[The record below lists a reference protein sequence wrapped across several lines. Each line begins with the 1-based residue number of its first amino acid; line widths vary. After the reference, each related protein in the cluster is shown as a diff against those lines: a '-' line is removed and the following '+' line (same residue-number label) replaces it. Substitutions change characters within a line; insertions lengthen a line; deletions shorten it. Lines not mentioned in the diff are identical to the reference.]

1 MSWAVPFLAILGGL
15 LVLMV
20 GGVPIA
26 FAFLAVTA
34 AGVWVLQGGGLA
46 FQQLI
51 LSMIGSVSNFTL
63 VPIPLFIF
71 MGAVLWHS
79 DLGKR
84 AVDAIDLTLG
94 RLPGRLS
101 LLAMTSG
108 GVFSALSGSTMANT
122 AMLGRLLLPRMLTR
136 KYSDDLSM
144 GPIMA
149 AGGLAMMI
157 PPSSLAVVLATLA
170 KLSVA
175 QVLIAAIVPGM
186 LMALGYS
193 IYIVAR
199 ATLTPD
205 AAPNDRTE
213 RAGWF
218 DRIKAL
224 LRDVAPLGLIILAV
238 TGLIILGFATPTE
251 AAAMG
256 ALASLLLC
264 TIYGRLNLRLI
275 RESLVDTLRISVM
288 AFAILAGA
296 LGFTQILAYSGAT
309 SGLLAA
315 VFSLDIAPII
325 AVILMM
331 VVVLILGCFMDQVA
345 IMLITLPFF
354 MPIVQAIGFDPV
366 VFGILMLVNLETALM
381 TPPLGLLLM
390 VMKGAAPPE
399 TTLGQIY
406 RAALPYVAVNVVVIA
421 LLVVFPQIVGSVVDI
436 IFSRGG
442 R

>member
-1 MSWAVPFLAILGGL
+1 MNWLIPFISILGGL
-15 LVLMV
+15 LVLMA

-26 FAFLAVTA
+26 FAFLGVTTL
-34 AGVWVLQGGGLA
+34 GVWLLQGGGLA

-51 LSMIGSVSNFTL
+51 FSMIGSVSSFAL

-71 MGAVLWHS
+71 MGAILWHS
-79 DLGKR
+79 DLGRR
-84 AVDAIDLTLG
+84 AIDAIDMTLG

-101 LLAMTSG
+101 LLTLSSG
-108 GVFSALSGSTMANT
+108 SVFSALSGSTIANT
-122 AMLGRLLLPRMLTR
+122 AMLGRLLMPQLASR
-136 KYSDDLSM
+136 KYADDLSM

-175 QVLIAAIVPGM
+175 QVLIAAIVPG
-186 LMALGYS
+186 LMMAAGYTAW
-193 IYIVAR
+193 IVGR
-199 ATLTPD
+199 AVLSPN
-205 AAPNDRTE
+205 AAPGDTFE
-213 RAGWF
+213 KVGW
-218 DRIKAL
+218 RKAARAL
-224 LRDVAPLGLIILAV
+224 LRDLAPLGLIIMAV
-238 TGLIILGFATPTE
+238 TGLIVLGFATPSE

-256 ALASLLLC
+256 ALAALLLC
-264 TIYGRLNLRLI
+264 VIYRRLSIALI
-275 RESLVDTLRISVM
+275 KNSLIDTLKVSVM

-296 LGFTQILAYSGAT
+296 QGFTQILAYSGAS

-315 VFSLDIAPII
+315 VFALDFSPLV
-325 AVILMM
+325 AVLLMM

-366 VFGILMLVNLETALM
+366 VFAILMLVNLETALM

-390 VMKGAAPPE
+390 VMKGAAPPG
-399 TTLGQIY
+399 TTLGRIY
-406 RAALPYVAVNVVVIA
+406 RAALPYIAVNIVVIA
-421 LLVVFPQIVGSVVDI
+421 LIVAYPWLVSALVDTLFQPKI
-436 IFSRGG
+436 R
-442 R
+442 

>member
-1 MSWAVPFLAILGGL
+1 MTWFIPFLSILGGL
-15 LVLMV
+15 LLLMV

-26 FAFLAVTA
+26 FAFLGVTA
-34 AGVWVLQGGGLA
+34 AGVWILQGGGLA
-46 FQQLI
+46 FQQLV
-51 LSMIGSVSNFTL
+51 LSMIGSVSSFAL

-71 MGAVLWHS
+71 MGAVLWRS
-79 DLGKR
+79 DLGQK
-84 AVDAIDLTLG
+84 AVDAIELSLG

-101 LLAMTSG
+101 LLALTSG

-122 AMLGRLLLPRMLTR
+122 AMLGRLLMPQMISR
-136 KYSDDLSM
+136 KYAEDMSM

-175 QVLIAAIVPGM
+175 QVLIAAIVPGL
-186 LMALGYS
+186 LMAAGYAA
-193 IYIVAR
+193 YIITR
-199 ATLTPD
+199 AVIRPD
-205 AAPNDRTE
+205 AAPEARTE
-213 RAGWF
+213 KVKWLLAL
-218 DRIKAL
+218 KAL
-224 LRDVAPLGLIILAV
+224 SRDVFPLGIIILAV

-264 TIYGRLNLRLI
+264 VFYRRLTVGLI
-275 RESLVDTLRISVM
+275 RESLVDTLKISVM

-309 SGLLAA
+309 SGLLSA
-315 VFSLDIAPII
+315 VFALDITPIM
-325 AVILMM
+325 AVIMMM

-366 VFGILMLVNLETALM
+366 VFGVLMLVNLETALM

-390 VMKGAAPPE
+390 VMKGAAPPG
-399 TTLGQIY
+399 TSLGQIY
-406 RAALPYVAVNVVVIA
+406 RAAIPYIMVNIVVIA
-421 LLVVFPQIVGSVVDI
+421 FVVAFPQVVSTVVEAV
-436 IFSRGG
+436 FSPRV

>member
-1 MSWAVPFLAILGGL
+1 MTWLIPFLSILGGL

-26 FAFLAVTA
+26 FAFLGVTA
-34 AGVWVLQGGGLA
+34 AGVWILQGGGLA
-46 FQQLI
+46 FQQLV
-51 LSMIGSVSNFTL
+51 LSMIGSVSSFAL

-71 MGAVLWHS
+71 MGAVLWRS
-79 DLGKR
+79 DLGQK
-84 AVDAIDLTLG
+84 AVDAIELSLG

-101 LLAMTSG
+101 LLALTSG

-122 AMLGRLLLPRMLTR
+122 AMLGRLLMPQMMSR
-136 KYSDDLSM
+136 KYADDMSM

-175 QVLIAAIVPGM
+175 QVLIAAIVPGL
-186 LMALGYS
+186 LMAAGYAT
-193 IYIVAR
+193 YIISR
-199 ATLTPD
+199 AVIRPD
-205 AAPNDRTE
+205 AAPDARTE
-213 RAGWF
+213 KVNWLPAL
-218 DRIKAL
+218 KAL
-224 LRDVAPLGLIILAV
+224 SRDVFPLGIIILAV

-264 TIYGRLNLRLI
+264 VFYRRLTVNLI
-275 RESLVDTLRISVM
+275 RESLVDTLKISVM

-309 SGLLAA
+309 SGLLSA
-315 VFSLDIAPII
+315 VFALDITPIM
-325 AVILMM
+325 AVIMM
-331 VVVLILGCFMDQVA
+331 MLVVLILGCFMDQVA

-366 VFGILMLVNLETALM
+366 VFGVLMLVNLETALM

-390 VMKGAAPPE
+390 VMKGAAPAG
-399 TTLGQIY
+399 TSLGRIY
-406 RAALPYVAVNVVVIA
+406 RAAIPYIAVNVVVIA
-421 LLVVFPQIVGSVVDI
+421 FIVAFPQVVSTVVEVVFSPRV
-436 IFSRGG
+436 R
-442 R
+442 

>member
-1 MSWAVPFLAILGGL
+1 MTWLLPFVSILGGL

-26 FAFLAVTA
+26 FAFLGVTVV
-34 AGVWVLQGGGLA
+34 GVWILQGGGLA
-46 FQQLI
+46 FQQLV
-51 LSMIGSVSNFTL
+51 LSMIGSVSSFAL

-71 MGAVLWHS
+71 MGAVLWRS
-79 DLGKR
+79 DLGQK
-84 AVDAIDLTLG
+84 AVDAIELSLG

-101 LLAMTSG
+101 LLALTSG

-122 AMLGRLLLPRMLTR
+122 AMLGRLLMPQMIGR
-136 KYSDDLSM
+136 KYADDMSM

-175 QVLIAAIVPGM
+175 QVLIAAIVPGL
-186 LMALGYS
+186 LMAAGYAV
-193 IYIVAR
+193 YIITR
-199 ATLTPD
+199 AVVRPEAAPD
-205 AAPNDRTE
+205 ARTE
-213 RAGWF
+213 KVNWLLAL
-218 DRIKAL
+218 KAL
-224 LRDVAPLGLIILAV
+224 SRDVFPLGIIILAV

-264 TIYGRLNLRLI
+264 VFYRRLTFGLI
-275 RESLVDTLRISVM
+275 RESLVDTLKISVM

-315 VFSLDIAPII
+315 VFALDITPLM
-325 AVILMM
+325 AVIMMM

-366 VFGILMLVNLETALM
+366 VFGVLMLVNLETALM

-390 VMKGAAPPE
+390 VMKGAAPPG
-399 TTLGQIY
+399 TSLGRIY
-406 RAALPYVAVNVVVIA
+406 RAAIPYIVVNIVVIA
-421 LLVVFPQIVGSVVDI
+421 FIIAFPQMVSTVVEAV
-436 IFSRGG
+436 FSPRV